1 MATDKFV
8 TTAPASSTKL
18 DLYLDR
24 LAASTPAKGR
34 LIFALDA
41 TASRQPTWDLAT
53 SLTVRCLKV
62 VGNLPLDV
70 QLVFY
75 RGTDECKVLPWL
87 SDVHALTDKMETIRC
102 KAGETQINRIL
113 NYAHK
118 EDTTKPKVS
127 ALVFIG
133 DVCEENPDTLAITAK
148 KLKVPC
154 FMFQEGDAEAV
165 TEVFKNIASLT
176 HGAYAKFDH
185 GSAKQLAELLAAAAA
200 YAAGGR
206 EALPKTG
213 AGLLLLKQLK
223 S

>member
-8 TTAPASSTKL
+8 SVAPSSTKL

-41 TASRQPTWDLAT
+41 TGSRQLTWDLAT
-53 SLTVRCLKV
+53 SLTVKCLRV
-62 VGNLPLDV
+62 VGGLPIDV

-87 SDVHALTDKMETIRC
+87 SDVRVLTDKMETIRC

-113 NYAHK
+113 NHAHK
-118 EDTTKPKVS
+118 EDTTKQKVS
-127 ALVFIG
+127 AMVFIG
-133 DVCEENPDTLAITAK
+133 DACEENPDTLAITAQQ
-148 KLKVPC
+148 LKVPC
-154 FMFQEGDAEAV
+154 FMFQEGDDEAV
-165 TEVFKNIASLT
+165 TEVFKNIAHLT
-176 HGAYAKFDH
+176 RGAYAKFDK
-185 GSAKQLAELLAAAAA
+185 GSAKQLAELLGAVAA

-213 AGLLLLKQLK
+213 AGVLLLQQLK